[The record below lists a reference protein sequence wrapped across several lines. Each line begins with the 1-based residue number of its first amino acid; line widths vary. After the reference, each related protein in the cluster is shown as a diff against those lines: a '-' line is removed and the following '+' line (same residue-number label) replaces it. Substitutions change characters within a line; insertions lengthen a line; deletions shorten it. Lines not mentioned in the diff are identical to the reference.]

1 MLERTKIKWSK
12 VGKTSWLRLTEKGA
26 LGPGTESFVVSSVSD
41 SATPWTVAHQL
52 LCPPL
57 SPRIWEIFMSIKSVM
72 LSNHLI
78 LSRPGLILPSTF
90 PSIRGF
96 SHKSAIHIRWS
107 KYWSFSF
114 SIIPSNEYSGL
125 ISFRMDWSGLLESPR
140 DSQESSIM
148 TVQRLFF
155 GAQPS
160 LRSNSHTHTWLLEIM

>member
-125 ISFRMDWSGLLESPR
+125 ISFRINWFDLLAV
-140 DSQESSIM
+140 QGTLKSSSTPQFKGINSS
-148 TVQRLFF
+148 VL
-155 GAQPS
+155 S
-160 LRSNSHTHTWLLEIM
+160 LLYGPTHTPIHDYWK

>member
-125 ISFRMDWSGLLESPR
+125 ISFRMDWSGLLAVQETLKSPP
-140 DSQESSIM
+140 SWQFKGCSS
-148 TVQRLFF
+148 VL
-155 GAQPS
+155 S
-160 LRSNSHTHTWLLEIM
+160 LLYGPTHTPIHDYWK